1 MRYKPVLLG
10 ERNQKAPTTRPTV
23 RSTVQSSCVQSQT
36 VLPHSKPGV
45 QVHHQPTTG
54 SKLFSSHAVTQ
65 NSNST
70 TNSNNSIINTS
81 CHSPLLPAAAND
93 LSGSSGSLDQLD
105 YLSDLSFSSTESDML
120 MMDVGLL
127 DSSGL
132 LPSLESMISA
142 LTNNISAATSSPS
155 SLTNDSTAAVLAS
168 GLSGGSGGVEI
179 GGMTPADFRHQPPPQ
194 PSQSAGDC
202 YSSSSVAAARQ
213 YSNTNSSGGG
223 LVWGSSAYS
232 GAVTTL
238 VGGGG
243 FESADSGIS
252 DDSSLGGV
260 GGVFDSFSEPSLSV
274 F

>member
-70 TNSNNSIINTS
+70 TNSIINTS

-142 LTNNISAATSSPS
+142 LTNNISAATSSAS

-194 PSQSAGDC
+194 QSQSAGDC

-260 GGVFDSFSEPSLSV
+260 FDSFSEPSLSV